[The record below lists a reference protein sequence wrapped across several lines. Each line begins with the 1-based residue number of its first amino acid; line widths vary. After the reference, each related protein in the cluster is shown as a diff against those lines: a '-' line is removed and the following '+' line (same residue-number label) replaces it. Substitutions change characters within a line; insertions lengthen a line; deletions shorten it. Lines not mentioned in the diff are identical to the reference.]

1 MYVTGKLA
9 LSCRSSVIHWM
20 KSLLFSISRGVYT
33 NVPAFRYD
41 LGEFLIIMNDKK
53 KRIVKLQYLNA
64 YLIFDQVRRLL
75 SFYDNSSCSCFVS
88 SITSHTLNKT
98 KTVYLSVT
106 SWFFSLLTI
115 FFQNSFR
122 FESINKF
129 YVNLEQR
136 QVI

>member
-1 MYVTGKLA
+1 MHVTGKLA
-9 LSCRSSVIHWM
+9 LSCRSSVIYWM

-41 LGEFLIIMNDKK
+41 LGEILIIMNDKK
-53 KRIVKLQYLNA
+53 NYSTKMLIWYLTKCAA
-64 YLIFDQVRRLL
+64 YCHFMTILHARVLFPASHHILLI
-75 SFYDNSSCSCFVS
+75 
-88 SITSHTLNKT
+88 KT

>member
-1 MYVTGKLA
+1 MHVTGKLA

-41 LGEFLIIMNDKK
+41 LGEILIIMNDKK
-53 KRIVKLQYLNA
+53 KNCKTTVLKCLFDIWLSAPLTILHARVLFSASHHIL
-64 YLIFDQVRRLL
+64 LI
-75 SFYDNSSCSCFVS
+75 
-88 SITSHTLNKT
+88 KT

-115 FFQNSFR
+115 FFKNSFR